1 MNKLKHIGLFILLIY
16 SFTGF
21 AQNLNIKELKP
32 FILIEKGDYNQ
43 AKILLDQLI
52 KENPKQEFQMAKIE
66 VLYKLKQYQEAIF
79 LCKKVDRQS
88 TSYSSVCRM
97 LIYKELGD
105 NENFELSLHENLSS
119 QYKIPLYD
127 LLTKE
132 DFADFQSDIL
142 NKNTY
147 SDVEKQL
154 YQVENLVQS
163 HNYSQAL
170 FLIDEIISRN
180 PTNADAYFLQSKI
193 SYFLKDYR
201 KSNFAIDKA
210 ISLERSKTE
219 FYRQKANVNI
229 KMKNYSVALENTDRL
244 IRKDP
249 YVLENYILKLNV
261 LVLNSAYVQAVNI
274 SNSILELSPENV
286 EVLQLNSKAYFKT
299 GDNLSALKSINKVLE
314 IEQSKEAY
322 EIRGD
327 IYMATNTYKFA
338 VFDYSMY
345 LDIEPYNGEVY
356 AKKGFARLK
365 LGDQKGACS
374 DWTKAKRYGSY
385 EAVKYIERYC
395 K

>member
-1 MNKLKHIGLFILLIY
+1 MNKLKYIGLFILLIY

-21 AQNLNIKELKP
+21 AQNLNVKELKP
-32 FILIEKGDYNQ
+32 FILIEKGDYHQ
-43 AKILLDQLI
+43 ANILLDQLI

-66 VLYKLKQYQEAIF
+66 VLYKLKKHQEAIF
-79 LCKKVDRQS
+79 LCKKVDQQS
-88 TSYSSVCRM
+88 TSYSSVYRM
-97 LIYKELGD
+97 LIYKVLD
-105 NENFELSLHENLSS
+105 NKENFELSLHENLSS
-119 QYKIPLYD
+119 QYKISLYD

-132 DFADFQSDIL
+132 EFADFQSDIL

-154 YQVENLVQS
+154 YQAENLVQS

-180 PTNADAYFLQSKI
+180 PTNANAYFLQSKI

-219 FYRQKANVNI
+219 FYRQKVNVNI
-229 KMKNYSVALENTDRL
+229 KMKNYSGALENTDRL

-261 LVLNSAYVQAVNI
+261 LVLNSDYVQAVNI

-299 GDNLSALKSINKVLE
+299 GDNLSALKSINKALE

-327 IYMATNTYKFA
+327 IYMVTNTYKFA
-338 VFDYSMY
+338 VSDYSMY

-374 DWTKAKRYGSY
+374 DWVKAKRYGSY
-385 EAVKYIERYC
+385 QAVKYIGRYC